1 MSAEGKEDKQNLKEK
16 DCPLSIDGWVQF
28 LSSEIEINRHKYPDP
43 SAINPIL
50 ILIIAFIGW
59 MIASVNN
66 ANLLSFFSSN
76 WRFYYNVFVI
86 LIVTVVVVFVYKYYE
101 TDAKVKSLK
110 TIIKNIIKGDL
121 KESNDIRKEWETTH
135 KEHENVA
142 KQFVL
147 DYLAPPIV
155 VLLVLAV
162 IGSISDLFLGGQGWF
177 KYIFTGIG
185 GGPAIVMYYAKK
197 WKKFVSQK

>member
-1 MSAEGKEDKQNLKEK
+1 MSVEGKEDKQNLEDK
-16 DCPLSIDGWVQF
+16 DCPLSVDGWVQF
-28 LSSEIEINRHKYPDP
+28 LSAEISRLKYPDS
-43 SAINPIL
+43 SAINL
-50 ILIIAFIGW
+50 ILIFMIAFNGW
-59 MIASVNN
+59 MIVSIGDADI
-66 ANLLSFFSSN
+66 ASFFSSN
-76 WRFYYNVFVI
+76 WGFIFTGSVILFVI
-86 LIVTVVVVFVYKYYE
+86 VVVNFVYKYNE

-121 KESNDIRKEWETTH
+121 KESNDIRKEWETTQ

-197 WKKFVSQK
+197 WKKFVSEK